1 MTDQVLYGKD
11 RKPRPRPK
19 GRIVTQAEQL
29 QTLAE
34 LEKEWLR
41 ATRGQPRPA
50 VNLRM
55 MFAEFRDIIEGV
67 QYE

>member
-1 MTDQVLYGKD
+1 MTVLTYGKD
-11 RKPRPRPK
+11 AKPAPRQK

-29 QTLAE
+29 QALDT

-41 ATRGQPRPA
+41 ATRGQPRPT

-55 MFAEFRDIIEGV
+55 MFAEFRDIIKGV